1 MAAKDEAR
9 RIAYLMTRFP
19 KITETFILREMDML
33 EQLGWWVLPF
43 SLVREREYV
52 LHPAV
57 ESFLGRTCFARDHI
71 FAIVGANLAG
81 FGRHPW
87 LYLRLLGDTV
97 WRFKYSPGTLAR
109 SLVCFLVAIYWAAVV
124 RRERI
129 AHIHAHFATYATYM
143 AYVISRFTGIGYS
156 FTAHAHDIYMDQ
168 TMLAE
173 KVRKADL
180 VVPISEFNRRLLA
193 SLCPEAS
200 AKIRVVYCGVDT
212 ETFHPFERPA
222 NDPGSPAEPL
232 KIVAVARMQEYKGI
246 RYLVAACRIL
256 RDRGIEFHSTLIGDG
271 PQRRE
276 IEQAISH
283 NGLRDVLDCVGWL
296 PSSEVAAYIAQA
308 DVVVLPSVVARDGM
322 MDGLP
327 NVLMEAL
334 SCSVPVVSTTISG
347 IPELVDSGRNGLLVP
362 PADPDA
368 LADALAELAGDPARR
383 RLMGE
388 EGRKRVL
395 ATFDLINNTQQKARL
410 LDNVV
415 HRTLD

>member
-1 MAAKDEAR
+1 
-9 RIAYLMTRFP
+9 
-19 KITETFILREMDML
+19 
-33 EQLGWWVLPF
+33 
-43 SLVREREYV
+43 
-52 LHPAV
+52 
-57 ESFLGRTCFARDHI
+57 
-71 FAIVGANLAG
+71 
-81 FGRHPW
+81 
-87 LYLRLLGDTV
+87 
-97 WRFKYSPGTLAR
+97 
-109 SLVCFLVAIYWAAVV
+109 
-124 RRERI
+124 
-129 AHIHAHFATYATYM
+129 ATYATYM

-180 VVPISEFNRRLLA
+180 VVPISEFNRRLLV

-212 ETFHPFERPA
+212 ETFHPVERPA
-222 NDPGSPAEPL
+222 NDPGSPAGPL

-246 RYLVAACRIL
+246 RYLVTACRLL

-271 PQRRE
+271 PERRE
-276 IEQAISH
+276 IEQAILH
-283 NGLRDVLDCVGWL
+283 KGLRDVLDCVGWL

-415 HRTLD
+415 HRTLA